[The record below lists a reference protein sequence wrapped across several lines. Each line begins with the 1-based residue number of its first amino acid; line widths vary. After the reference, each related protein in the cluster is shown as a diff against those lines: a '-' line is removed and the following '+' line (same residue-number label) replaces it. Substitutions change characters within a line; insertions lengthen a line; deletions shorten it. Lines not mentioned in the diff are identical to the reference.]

1 MGRII
6 PYIIMENKKMF
17 ETTNQSIFLIESPFL
32 MDFQENKATHHRL
45 NIHITNPGWATTA
58 PRLRHVFTYEAM
70 VI

>member
-32 MDFQENKATHHRL
+32 MDFQENKATYHRL
-45 NIHITNPGWATTA
+45 NIHITNPG
-58 PRLRHVFTYEAM
+58 
-70 VI
+70 